1 VSVVTPYAAL
11 RRRTGESPAAPL
23 VTYVDPESGVRME
36 LSATSLDNA
45 VAKTAGLLRDELD
58 VSPGDRIA
66 IHLPWH
72 WQRAV
77 WLGACAATETVFA
90 ADAAPVDCA
99 VCVMDRDHLDQSG
112 GAGEDVLVSLD
123 PFGLPDGGPIPPGV
137 TEAAVAM
144 RSHPDR
150 FNAYVEPRGDV
161 PLLAIGGGVVTSDAV
176 MEMGHHL
183 AQVRGLAPGAR
194 VAVLPDD
201 PDRDI
206 LLLAV
211 PLALHGSVVLLGRET
226 PQVPRLLLDE
236 GAVLTKESP

>member
-1 VSVVTPYAAL
+1 
-11 RRRTGESPAAPL
+11 
-23 VTYVDPESGVRME
+23 ME

-77 WLGACAATETVFA
+77 WLGACAATEAVFA
-90 ADAAPVDCA
+90 ADAPPVDCA
-99 VCVMDRDHLDQSG
+99 VCVMDRDHLDQLG

-123 PFGLPDGGPIPPGV
+123 PFGLPDGAPIPPGV

-150 FNAYVEPRGDV
+150 FSPYAEPRGDV
-161 PLLAIGGGVVTSDAV
+161 PLLTIDRGLVTSDAV
-176 MEMGHHL
+176 MDMGHHL
-183 AQVRGLAPGAR
+183 AQVRGLAAGAR
-194 VAVLPDD
+194 VAVLPND

-211 PLALHGSVVLLGRET
+211 PLAINGSVVILGRET
-226 PQVPRLLLDE
+226 PHLPRLLLEE
-236 GAVLTKESP
+236 GAVLTKGSP